1 MAAKKDKYYAGSDK
15 DLEDVKKLG
24 DSIGKG
30 KSDKKDKYYDGYE
43 KDAAEA
49 NKLGDSISGVPKGY
63 DTPASKTAGPSKDPT
78 TKVPEKDMAELKG
91 YGAAISG
98 VPAGYDLPP
107 SKPVNPGPYTQ
118 AYNPSADIK
127 ALGATAP
134 QQLPPGYAPHVP
146 GRHILDWDGN
156 HIEGSEKWFQ
166 PMPAPAPQPA
176 PAVPPPVPTQ
186 YALPPQYQG
195 PSGAVAMTGLSP
207 DGWPTIGSAY
217 GLGGSDDE
225 LAAAA
230 KAKATASPDV
240 YQFPIPGS
248 PYKGF

>member
-24 DSIGKG
+24 DSIGK
-30 KSDKKDKYYDGYE
+30 KEEPKKDKYYDGYE
-43 KDAAEA
+43 KDVAEA
-49 NKLGDSISGVPKGY
+49 KKLGDGLDKGPTGSGGP
-63 DTPASKTAGPSKDPT
+63 PLTAETSMPVG
-78 TKVPEKDMAELKG
+78 
-91 YGAAISG
+91 
-98 VPAGYDLPP
+98 
-107 SKPVNPGPYTQ
+107 KPVNAGPYTQ
-118 AYNPSADIK
+118 AYNPSADIH
-127 ALGATAP
+127 ALGANAP
-134 QQLPPGYAPHVP
+134 QQMPPGYAPKPHTA

-156 HIEGSEKWFQ
+156 HIEGSENWFQ
-166 PMPAPAPQPA
+166 PQPAPQPA

-207 DGWPTIGSAY
+207 DGWPTIGAGY

-225 LAAAA
+225 IAAQA
-230 KAKATASPDV
+230 KAKAAASPDV